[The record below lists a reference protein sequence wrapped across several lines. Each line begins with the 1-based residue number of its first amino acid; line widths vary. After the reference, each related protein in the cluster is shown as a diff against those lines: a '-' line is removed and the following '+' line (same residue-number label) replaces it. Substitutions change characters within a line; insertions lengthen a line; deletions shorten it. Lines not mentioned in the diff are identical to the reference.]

1 MGPRLEVLSQSR
13 KDITPEALTKLLS
26 PAIKRKQLK
35 QLAKSINLMEYQQS
49 ETLKEEGEKLLRHKD
64 HFWSQ
69 HD

>member
-1 MGPRLEVLSQSR
+1 MGPRLELLSQSR

>member
-1 MGPRLEVLSQSR
+1 MRPRLEVLSQSR

-26 PAIKRKQLK
+26 PAIKRKQLQ

-64 HFWSQ
+64 HFWYQ